1 MAEVPYG
8 CPTTDIDP
16 WSDEVVADPYPTYRT
31 LRDMGPVVWIDRHSM
46 PALARFDAVRAA
58 LTDHRR
64 FSSAYGVSV
73 DEARNQEMG
82 ETILSSDPP
91 VHETY
96 RRLLATQLTPGAL
109 VPDTSSIQAA
119 ADTLVARLRDMG
131 TFDAVTDMASP
142 YSVNVVS
149 DLVGLPAEGRERLGP
164 LGERAFNVMGPRDAR
179 NEDGGIALAQLL
191 EYSVGTALSGQ
202 MCPGSRGAEL
212 VAQGQPGAVAAYTWP
227 GIDTTVHALGS
238 AVLCFARNPDQWD
251 RLRADSSLIPS
262 AFNEVLRFHTP
273 VQTFTRWTTE
283 PVDIEGV
290 VLPAGQRVA
299 VMFGSANRDERRYP
313 DPDRFD
319 VGRNPLDQLAF
330 GRGIHLCVGIHLARA
345 EAHSLFIAL
354 VQAFRRFELVGTPVW
369 KLNNTLHG
377 LASLPV
383 RGVPA

>member
-1 MAEVPYG
+1 MAEVPDG
-8 CPTTDIDP
+8 CPTADIDP

-82 ETILSSDPP
+82 ESILSSDPP

-109 VPDTSSIQAA
+109 APDTSSIQAA

-131 TFDAVTDMASP
+131 TFDAVTDMAS
-142 YSVNVVS
+142 
-149 DLVGLPAEGRERLGP
+149 
-164 LGERAFNVMGPRDAR
+164 
-179 NEDGGIALAQLL
+179 
-191 EYSVGTALSGQ
+191 
-202 MCPGSRGAEL
+202 
-212 VAQGQPGAVAAYTWP
+212 
-227 GIDTTVHALGS
+227 
-238 AVLCFARNPDQWD
+238 
-251 RLRADSSLIPS
+251 
-262 AFNEVLRFHTP
+262 
-273 VQTFTRWTTE
+273 
-283 PVDIEGV
+283 
-290 VLPAGQRVA
+290 
-299 VMFGSANRDERRYP
+299 
-313 DPDRFD
+313 RFD
-319 VGRNPLDQLAF
+319 VARNPLDQLAF

-345 EAHSLFIAL
+345 EAHSLFNAL

-369 KLNNTLHG
+369 KLDNTLHG